1 MKNALPIA
9 ADATPDRPARRPYE
23 APCLL
28 PLGDLRE
35 LTLGAS
41 PGAGDSGG
49 PTTFRCPGCP

>member
-1 MKNALPIA
+1 MKNALSTA
-9 ADATPDRPARRPYE
+9 AVPPGERPARRPYE

>member
-1 MKNALPIA
+1 MNDVMPNAAGPA
-9 ADATPDRPARRPYE
+9 ARPPRRAYE
-23 APCLL
+23 APAVL